1 HEAAKDSNT
10 VQMLS
15 YDAIYPKGTEGR
27 QIVERLCVRCHG
39 PNFLPSR
46 QWGADQ
52 WNGAIDMMFG
62 NGNPQGAMIQPGD
75 LTKEQREVLV
85 KYLVENF
92 GRAGQP
98 RAALGGNRRV
108 QVIVFYRQG
117 NVWVTDRGI
126 PNRIARLDT
135 RTGDYSGDF

>member
-52 WNGAIDMMFG
+52 WNGAIDMMLG

-92 GRAGQP
+92 GAASQP
-98 RAALGGNRRV
+98 RAVKFQTEMPVDETKISKAEYIEYYL
-108 QVIVFYRQG
+108 
-117 NVWVTDRGI
+117 T
-126 PNRIARLDT
+126 
-135 RTGDYSGDF
+135 